1 MSRVRNYKPIG
12 IDTPVLGGIETP
24 GLGGIETPI
33 GLGGIET
40 PSGSTPQDLVG
51 SKPRTRWDRNPHRT
65 RWDRTP
71 HRTRWDRNPSGSTP
85 GLGGIEP
92 LVMRGFDPTDSW
104 GSIPDFHSKLTSNLL
119 VRSLVSL
126 LVSY

>member
-1 MSRVRNYKPIG
+1 MSRVRNPKPIG
-12 IDTPVLGGIETP
+12 IDTP

-40 PSGSTPQDLVG
+40 L
-51 SKPRTRWDRNPHRT
+51 
-65 RWDRTP
+65 
-71 HRTRWDRNPSGSTP
+71 SGSTP

-92 LVMRGFDPTDSW
+92 LVMRGFDPTESW
-104 GSIPDFHSKLTSNLL
+104 GSIPDFHSKLTSKLL

>member
-12 IDTPVLGGIETP
+12 IDTP
-24 GLGGIETPI
+24 GLGGIETP
-33 GLGGIET
+33 
-40 PSGSTPQDLVG
+40 P
-51 SKPRTRWDRNPHRT
+51 
-65 RWDRTP
+65 
-71 HRTRWDRNPSGSTP
+71 GSTP

-92 LVMRGFDPTDSW
+92 W

-126 LVSY
+126 LVNY